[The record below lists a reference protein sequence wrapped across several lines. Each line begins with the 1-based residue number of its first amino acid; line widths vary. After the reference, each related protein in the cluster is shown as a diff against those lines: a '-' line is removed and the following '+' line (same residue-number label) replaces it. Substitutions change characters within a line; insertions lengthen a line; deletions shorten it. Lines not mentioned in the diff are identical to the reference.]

1 MKKQKAPPR
10 KKPLP
15 FKQALISAKALLAM
29 KHKRRKYLLVELENL
44 NHDIPRLEGTVRALA
59 TQLNME
65 NTHGPKFVSDSPAME
80 RTQHSRPV
88 LSGEKNTSIEDIPP
102 EIRAQLPPEDFSGM
116 GSHFGDAPA
125 EEENFLPEIV
135 GDDPI
140 KPKSKVG

>member
-44 NHDIPRLEGTVRALA
+44 NHDIPRLEGTVRALDA
-59 TQLNME
+59 QLNGSGLTNPAAPRVAPE
-65 NTHGPKFVSDSPAME
+65 AVRSPGVPLAPSD
-80 RTQHSRPV
+80 
-88 LSGEKNTSIEDIPP
+88 DIPP

-116 GSHFGDAPA
+116 GSHFGETPA

-140 KPKSKVG
+140 KAKSKVG